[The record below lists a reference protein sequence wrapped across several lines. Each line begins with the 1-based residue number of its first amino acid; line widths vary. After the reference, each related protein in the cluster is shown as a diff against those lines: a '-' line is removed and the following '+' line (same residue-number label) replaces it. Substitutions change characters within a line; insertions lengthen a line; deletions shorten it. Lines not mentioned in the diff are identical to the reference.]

1 MLLFAQETDGGW
13 WIPLDENGCP
23 ERVRANLNSM
33 NSPVWRMEVGAK
45 ALVSRSRM
53 SMRRSREPELD
64 LRGILAAQG
73 ENIDNFRV
81 SRQNAATVMRGIYGL
96 PTIQLNNINVFPK
109 SLRFAEEEK
118 SPRKKEDGEKSI
130 SNQKENF
137 KNRENDAFPR
147 QLRS

>member
-1 MLLFAQETDGGW
+1 
-13 WIPLDENGCP
+13 
-23 ERVRANLNSM
+23 
-33 NSPVWRMEVGAK
+33 
-45 ALVSRSRM
+45 M

-137 KNRENDAFPR
+137 KNRENDAFPQ